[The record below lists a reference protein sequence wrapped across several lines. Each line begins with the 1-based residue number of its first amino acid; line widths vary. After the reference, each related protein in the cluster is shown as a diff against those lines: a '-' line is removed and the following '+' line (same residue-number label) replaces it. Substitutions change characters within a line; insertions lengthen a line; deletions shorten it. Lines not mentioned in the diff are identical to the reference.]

1 MHSLFNLQ
9 IPQTVWSCA
18 QTLKKIVEKCWPPQ
32 IGEAQSRF
40 SLNCQKTESQNS
52 VLCAQTLKKLIEKCW
67 HPNPEKRPNFVV
79 IVYELTELLATMPRK
94 GKTGPSGP
102 SAKAIGSTPG
112 GGGDG
117 GSGQAAGGGSGCC
130 SIS

>member
-1 MHSLFNLQ
+1 VLA
-9 IPQTVWSCA
+9 PQ
-18 QTLKKIVEKCWPPQ
+18 L
-32 IGEAQSRF
+32 GEAQSRF
-40 SLNCQKTESQNS
+40 TLNRRKTESQNS
-52 VLCAQTLKKLIEKCW
+52 FLCAQTLKKLIEKCW

-79 IVYELTELLATMPRK
+79 IVDELTELLATMPRK
-94 GKTGPSGP
+94 GKTGPTGP
-102 SAKAIGSTPG
+102 SAKTIGSTPGGG